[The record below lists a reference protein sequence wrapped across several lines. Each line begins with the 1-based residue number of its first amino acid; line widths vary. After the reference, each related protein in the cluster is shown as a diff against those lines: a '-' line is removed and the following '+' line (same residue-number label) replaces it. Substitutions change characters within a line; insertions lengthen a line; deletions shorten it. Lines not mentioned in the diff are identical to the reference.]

1 MCRLFGLWDQS
12 CLKYQ
17 LLPNFKVLF
26 RNCEGQGE
34 TVWIGHKRGEVLKNK
49 IKAFHRVQ
57 TPGNRIICAQM
68 MWRQKLKAAI
78 SIILNWWS
86 SGHNFFHSF
95 KSNQIR
101 KQFLFSDTWLRCLWI
116 RNIFVS
122 KSQYLDKNRRSTH
135 FLFSEFAAE
144 GGRQIYGAS
153 RPLRFSIHLNCWTWT
168 LVVGRFWD
176 FQEGNLPPQVF
187 FIAATF
193 FTLGHFW
200 SSVPSCLSIIIEL
213 NHTYLKRFKRDHG
226 LLCTSN

>member
-26 RNCEGQGE
+26 RYCDGQGE

-68 MWRQKLKAAI
+68 IWRQKLKAAI

-101 KQFLFSDTWLRCLWI
+101 KQFLFSDIWLPCLWI

-122 KSQYLDKNRRSTH
+122 KSQPLDKNRRSTH

-153 RPLRFSIHLNCWTWT
+153 CPLGFSIHLGCWTCLGT
-168 LVVGRFWD
+168 SLSAV
-176 FQEGNLPPQVF
+176 FQISKKAACRHKSFSLPPLFLLLVIFGLQSHLVW
-187 FIAATF
+187 A
-193 FTLGHFW
+193 L
-200 SSVPSCLSIIIEL
+200 VL
-213 NHTYLKRFKRDHG
+213 NWTIKFKRDHG
-226 LLCTSN
+226 LLCASN